1 MYTKEKAKVNSFT
14 VDHTKLKQGIYAK
27 ASATNKSGLENYT
40 TYDIRMIRPNSP
52 ERMLSPEVMHTLEHC
67 FATEI
72 RTILG
77 DEVIYVG
84 PMGCCTGFYVVLA
97 GTERTPENVAEL
109 MKEVLETVLSEG
121 YEVPFQNPIS
131 CGNYTFMDFSS
142 SKQACVNFL
151 NLITAGELAFEYP
164 YIEEN

>member
-1 MYTKEKAKVNSFT
+1 MYTKEKATVNSFT
-14 VDHTKLKQGIYAK
+14 VDHTILKQGIYAK
-27 ASATNKSGLENYT
+27 ASTTNNSNLENYT
-40 TYDIRMIRPNSP
+40 TYDIRMIRPNSA
-52 ERMLSPEVMHTLEHC
+52 ERMLAPDVMHTLEHC

-97 GTERTPENVAEL
+97 GTTRTAQAVQAL
-109 MKEVLETVLSEG
+109 MKEVLETVLTAG

-131 CGNYTFMDFSS
+131 CGNYTYMDFENA
-142 SKQACVNFL
+142 KIACQNYL
-151 NLITAGELAFEYP
+151 DLINAGELEFEYP
-164 YIEEN
+164 YIQAK

>member
-27 ASATNKSGLENYT
+27 TSSTNTSQLDNYT
-40 TYDIRMIRPNSP
+40 TYDIRMIRPNSA

-97 GTERTPENVAEL
+97 GTDKTPQDIAVL
-109 MKEVLETVLSEG
+109 MKEVLEIILTEG
-121 YEVPFQNPIS
+121 YEVPFQNPVS
-131 CGNYTFMDFSS
+131 CGNYTFMDFAS
-142 SKQACVNFL
+142 SKQACTNFL
-151 NLITAGELAFEYP
+151 QLINAAQLDFEYP

>member
-27 ASATNKSGLENYT
+27 ASTTNNSNVENYT

-97 GTERTPENVAEL
+97 GTARTPQNVAEL
-109 MKEVLETVLSEG
+109 MKEVLEIILTAG

-131 CGNYTFMDFSS
+131 CGNYTFMDFDS

-151 NLITAGELAFEYP
+151 NLITAGGLEFEYP

>member
-1 MYTKEKAKVNSFT
+1 MYTKEKATVNSFT

-27 ASATNKSGLENYT
+27 ASPTDSSKLETYT
-40 TYDIRMIRPNSP
+40 TYDIRMIRPNSA

-97 GTERTPENVAEL
+97 GTARTPQQVAEL
-109 MKEVLETVLSEG
+109 MRDVLEIVLEEG

-131 CGNYTFMDFSS
+131 CGNYTFMDFPA
-142 SKQACVNFL
+142 SKEAAANFL
-151 NLITAGELAFEYP
+151 NLIKAGELEFEYP
-164 YIEEN
+164 YIDEN